1 MNLRIARHTKNLK
14 NALDF
19 YVDII
24 GLEKIGGFENHNGYD
39 GIFIGKKNL
48 AWHLEFTTSS
58 ENPNHFFDDDDI
70 IVFYPESK
78 DEFENIIKKFKEK
91 NIEILKAKNPYWN
104 VNGFLVKD
112 FDNQNVAISPLK
124 IK

>member
-14 NALDF
+14 NVLNF

-48 AWHLEFTTSS
+48 DWHLEFTTSF
-58 ENPNHFFDDDDI
+58 EIPNHFFDEDDI

-78 DEFENIIKKFKEK
+78 DEFEKIIKKC
-91 NIEILKAKNPYWN
+91 
-104 VNGFLVKD
+104 D
-112 FDNQNVAISPLK
+112 
-124 IK
+124 